1 MITYYN
7 GEGKV
12 MATSDGMPSG
22 RAAPRRLFQPVRAW
36 PLRQSDRVPQG
47 AVRPARAAGGAS
59 AEAGGVRD
67 LLGPPDG

>member
-22 RAAPRRLFQPVRAW
+22 RAAPRRLFQPSEPGLFAKAIAFLKALFGRAC
-36 PLRQSDRVPQG
+36 G
-47 AVRPARAAGGAS
+47 GGAS